1 MTYEF
6 YQPGPK
12 TKQLGS
18 IRLGRKSSHIGAV
31 SQIPKEELKALFTNG
46 GCDFVRMFDGRWCEL
61 ILVDWEKEENT
72 WIRRALEPG
81 QSTENKRILVLC
93 EEGRPL
99 HQYPKHPPHH
109 PVHQGSWYK
118 IAIEDTNTGNIL
130 LRSFHNIPKEALSSQ
145 SQSRS
150 HLSTDGWFYQGGPKN
165 GRPSTIGADKTF
177 WLTLS
182 RRL

>member
-72 WIRRALEPG
+72 WIHRALEPG

-99 HQYPKHPPHH
+99 HQYPRNVVP
-109 PVHQGSWYK
+109 GSWYK

-130 LRSFHNIPKEALSSQ
+130 LRTFHNIPKETFEYVED
-145 SQSRS
+145 QSRS
-150 HLSTDGWFYQGGPKN
+150 HLSIDGWFYIGGPKN

-177 WLTLS
+177 WLALS